1 MKLSSKV
8 WSAVGVLL
16 IALALAIWFVVV
28 PSATKF
34 PSKTKYNST
43 LFGCRKLARCASA
56 RPRRCRARVHQ
67 QRSGDNGSNSQGGKD
82 LWKHR
87 CGHRQFDGPGRDADV
102 D

>member
-34 PSKTKYNST
+34 PSKTT
-43 LFGCRKLARCASA
+43 AAAICAR
-56 RPRRCRARVHQ
+56 RA
-67 QRSGDNGSNSQGGKD
+67 
-82 LWKHR
+82 
-87 CGHRQFDGPGRDADV
+87 GR
-102 D
+102 

>member
-34 PSKTKYNST
+34 PCGGD
-43 LFGCRKLARCASA
+43 L
-56 RPRRCRARVHQ
+56 RPTRR
-67 QRSGDNGSNSQGGKD
+67 SMTSN
-82 LWKHR
+82 R
-87 CGHRQFDGPGRDADV
+87 
-102 D
+102 